1 MSNSQSENI
10 DLNKK
15 KRGRPKTDVW
25 EYFKEGPRNRGH
37 CSAEC
42 NFCGWKQQIGQP
54 IEMQG
59 YIAINCSKA
68 PYEIKTIFLEKPK
81 INEKFE
87 STKIDQVKVEMVNH
101 AIVKFFGCCGIPFH
115 IIENPFFIDLLRVD
129 GWTNAR
135 GQSLY
140 AFILITKERKE
151 YVHSVQNL
159 LNYSHTGRFLADKM
173 IEIIENVG
181 STKFGGI
188 VSDNASAIVFAKKLV
203 ND

>member
-42 NFCGWKQQIGQP
+42 NFCGWKQQIG
-54 IEMQG
+54 
-59 YIAINCSKA
+59 
-68 PYEIKTIFLEKPK
+68 
-81 INEKFE
+81 
-87 STKIDQVKVEMVNH
+87 
-101 AIVKFFGCCGIPFH
+101 
-115 IIENPFFIDLLRVD
+115 VD
-129 GWTNAR
+129 GWTNAC

-173 IEIIENVG
+173 IEIIENVS

-188 VSDNASAIVFAKKLV
+188 VSDNASAIVFAK
-203 ND
+203 N

>member
-1 MSNSQSENI
+1 MSNSQGENI

-59 YIAINCSKA
+59 HIAINCSKA
-68 PYEIKTIFLEKPK
+68 PHEIKTIFLEKVKNNGHLGYKNKNIKIDLNQPK

-87 STKIDQVKVEMVNH
+87 STKIDQAKVEMVNR
-101 AIVKFFGCCGIPFH
+101 AIVKFFACCGIPFH
-115 IIENPFFIDLLRVD
+115 IIENPFFIDLLRTLCPGYIPPCRQTLSND
-129 GWTNAR
+129 MLNAEISHVITEINLKLSNEKYLTL
-135 GQSLY
+135 GN
-140 AFILITKERKE
+140 IL
-151 YVHSVQNL
+151 N
-159 LNYSHTGRFLADKM
+159 N
-173 IEIIENVG
+173 
-181 STKFGGI
+181 
-188 VSDNASAIVFAKKLV
+188 
-203 ND
+203 

>member
-59 YIAINCSKA
+59 YITINCSKA
-68 PYEIKTIFLEKPK
+68 PYEIKTIFLEK
-81 INEKFE
+81 
-87 STKIDQVKVEMVNH
+87 VKNNGHLEYKNKNIKV
-101 AIVKFFGCCGIPFH
+101 
-115 IIENPFFIDLLRVD
+115 DL
-129 GWTNAR
+129 N
-135 GQSLY
+135 
-140 AFILITKERKE
+140 
-151 YVHSVQNL
+151 
-159 LNYSHTGRFLADKM
+159 
-173 IEIIENVG
+173 
-181 STKFGGI
+181 
-188 VSDNASAIVFAKKLV
+188 
-203 ND
+203 